1 MSKTPLVD
9 SLGVFVEHAG
19 MPGAYVS
26 ATDLEAALEKLPK
39 VIRCAHWSEEQW
51 STQEHIIGGKTGQ
64 EFIETHTARLL
75 GIQEITKEPMKV
87 EHIVSFPEGHR
98 CYAINGEEF
107 GSKLAG
113 KKFKVTYEEIEG

>member
-1 MSKTPLVD
+1 METKSSTPLVD

-26 ATDLEAALEKLPK
+26 AADLEACLEKLPK
-39 VIRCAHWSEEQW
+39 VQGAQLKGHGWCMCENAPVENA
-51 STQEHIIGGKTGQ
+51 
-64 EFIETHTARLL
+64 THTARLL
-75 GIQEITKEPMKV
+75 GIQEITKEPVKV

-113 KKFKVTYEEIEG
+113 KLFKVTYEEIEG